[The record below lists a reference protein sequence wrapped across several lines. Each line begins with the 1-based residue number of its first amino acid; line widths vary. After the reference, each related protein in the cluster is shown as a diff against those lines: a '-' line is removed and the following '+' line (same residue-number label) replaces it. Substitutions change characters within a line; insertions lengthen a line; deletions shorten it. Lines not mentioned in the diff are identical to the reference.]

1 MNLTIHFEGWFQCR
15 MATDPD
21 PTDEPRG
28 VSGTAFAL
36 VTEPNFDRVI
46 RFQNPVAACAHGPKV
61 GVQVTSVDVDGTSQA
76 EHPLVGAQVSLVGPA
91 QFIEQ
96 NGAVVAP
103 NTAFIDPLHFLI
115 TTPSGISISRAALWD
130 LADPSL
136 SYFDVSDELFQA
148 RQVKKLETN
157 VDEVKSASGVGD
169 PLVFVAERVRQ
180 LKAGLATETD
190 GDVRAGLQQRL
201 DAFARTDWQTE
212 RLYLLLAARVNYEVD
227 LNGPAVLDGADSL
240 TERPDAESVW
250 RAAFWMGAWDND
262 ALCGYVKGTLLIP
275 TGLRS

>member
-1 MNLTIHFEGWFQCR
+1 MNLTLHFEGWFQCR

-46 RFQNPVAACAHGPKV
+46 RFQNPVAARVPGPDV
-61 GVQVTSVDVDGTSQA
+61 GVRVTSVDLDGTSQV

-96 NGAVVAP
+96 NGAVVAA

-115 TTPSGISISRAALWD
+115 ATASGISMSRAALWD

-136 SYFDVSDELFQA
+136 TYFGRSRVILQA
-148 RQVKKLETN
+148 RQVKKLEIN

-169 PLVFVAERVRQ
+169 PRAFVAERVRQ
-180 LKAGLATETD
+180 LDALLATETD
-190 GDVRAGLQQRL
+190 EDIRAGLQQRL
-201 DAFARTDWQTE
+201 DALARKDWQTE
-212 RLYLLLAARVNYEVD
+212 RLYLLLAGRASYDVD
-227 LNGPAVLDGADSL
+227 LNGPAVVDGGYSLADP
-240 TERPDAESVW
+240 PDTESVW

-275 TGLRS
+275 TGLQS